1 MKKWI
6 ATILVLLLSFS
17 MMTGCGKVEPKEET
31 VDLLDA
37 QWEDIVAEG
46 KGQMVNIHMWGG
58 DDAVNRYM
66 DEWIAPRLKE
76 AFDITLNRVPINDAK
91 DMINKLLTEKEVNK
105 SEGSM
110 DIFWING
117 ENFKIA
123 KEQGLL
129 WGAFAEKLP
138 NYNAYVNKDAKD
150 ILYDFGEATEGMEV
164 PWGKS
169 QFVFIYDAEKIK
181 NPPKSMAGLKQF
193 VKENPGKFTYPAP
206 PDFTGSAF
214 IRHALFETT
223 GGHEQYLTAFDQDM
237 FQAQAAPLWQYLNE
251 IKPLLWRGGKTYPES
266 SAKLDQLYENGE
278 VWMSMS
284 YNPVHAARKV
294 KTGQF
299 PPSTKTFVLDQGTLA
314 NTHYLS
320 IPFNAT
326 HKAGAMVAIN
336 FMLSPAAQMTKFDPA
351 HWGDGMVISTDKLS
365 AEDKEVLDSI
375 DRGEATLSIQTLEK
389 HRIPEIS
396 APYVDQ
402 IEKGW
407 MEYVGKE

>member
-6 ATILVLLLSFS
+6 VTVLIFIFSLSII
-17 MMTGCGKVEPKEET
+17 TGCGKSETEEESA
-31 VDLLDA
+31 DLLDV
-37 QWEDIVAEG
+37 QWKDIVAES
-46 KGQMVNIHMWGG
+46 KGQTVNMYMWGG

-76 AFDITLNRVPINDAK
+76 TFDITLNRVPINDAK

-117 ENFKIA
+117 ENFKLA
-123 KEQGLL
+123 KENNLL
-129 WGAFAEKLP
+129 WRAFAEKLP
-138 NYNAYVNKDAKD
+138 NYNDYVNKDAKE
-150 ILYDFGEATEGMEV
+150 IQYDFGEATEGLEI

-169 QFVFIYDAEKIK
+169 QFVFIYDTEKIK
-181 NPPKSMAGLKQF
+181 TPPKSMEALKEF

-223 GGHEQYLTAFDQDM
+223 GGYEQYL
-237 FQAQAAPLWQYLNE
+237 APLNKDKFQIQAESLWEYLNE
-251 IKPLLWRGGKTYPES
+251 IKPYLWREGKTYPES

-278 VWMSMS
+278 VWMTMS

-299 PPSTKTFVLDQGTLA
+299 SPTTKTFVLDRGTLA

-351 HWGDGMVISTDKLS
+351 HWGDGMALSADKLS
-365 AEDKEVLDSI
+365 AEDQKALNNI
-375 DRGEATLSIQTLEK
+375 DRGEATLSPQVLER

-396 APYVDQ
+396 GVYVNQ

-407 MEYVGKE
+407 MEHVAKE